1 MEITY
6 VCSSVLYLP
15 WCGAEETKH
24 TSQHHV
30 QLQDANVCNADSF
43 SDLTAWNQLEQN
55 GVHCMICQNNY
66 QKYDVR
72 TLHWDTTSIF
82 EKDRNCHTVWKTQI
96 CYYYYSYYLLL
107 KELTLYKS
115 KLNLSIQLNT
125 VKFHPGISHVKLQ
138 HIVHLIELQVFRRP
152 GIRAFDSAFD
162 AVSAGIVL
170 DFAMGME
177 NEWTKCCNV
186 LYIYGGLISMMM
198 LMDNYLMI
206 ITIPWKSMDIM
217 HIYI

>member
-1 MEITY
+1 
-6 VCSSVLYLP
+6 
-15 WCGAEETKH
+15 
-24 TSQHHV
+24 
-30 QLQDANVCNADSF
+30 
-43 SDLTAWNQLEQN
+43 
-55 GVHCMICQNNY
+55 
-66 QKYDVR
+66 
-72 TLHWDTTSIF
+72 
-82 EKDRNCHTVWKTQI
+82 
-96 CYYYYSYYLLL
+96 LL

-206 ITIPWKSMDIM
+206 ITIP
-217 HIYI
+217 